1 MPFKV
6 SLSAYSNRGK
16 SRLCNRTSAQS
27 EHRYRATNRQGHHF
41 LRSPAAMSVNLL
53 PAPSLP
59 TVAETAATTPG
70 LTDAAV
76 AAARAAHGRNMLPEA
91 NGSGLLATLRD
102 VVLEPMFVLLL
113 AACAVYFAL
122 GRTEEAITLIVALLV
137 VAGIS
142 VYQSVRSN
150 QALGALRELTQP
162 RAQVRRNGA
171 LATVPVEDLVVGDAV
186 LVAEGN
192 RLPADGT
199 VTKPNDFSVDEAIL
213 TGEAV
218 PVAKGVGDAVFG
230 GTNTASGSAWL
241 TLTAVGGQTK
251 LGLIGHSMESIDT
264 EKTPLQVQ
272 VRQFVLRMAWV
283 GAGAFALVWGVNF
296 AHSGNCVTALL
307 FGLTLAMSILP
318 EEIPVAFS
326 SFMALGAARL
336 SRLGVLT
343 KQPQT
348 VESLGSAT
356 VICAD
361 KTGTL
366 TQEGMRVAQ
375 LYDGTTASLVA
386 LPSPLSVTAALVLAY
401 ARYASETEPFD
412 AMEKAIVAAVAAG
425 PAAAQ
430 APAPM
435 LHEYPL
441 AGTPPMMTHV
451 RQVNGVSLIAAK
463 GAVEHVLA
471 VCQLA
476 PAVAAEI
483 RRVAQE
489 LSMRGYR
496 VLGVA
501 KGTQATPDFPA
512 AQDDFQWGF
521 LGLVALENPP
531 KANAAAVIRAF
542 AEAGI
547 KVKMITGDF
556 PETAQAIA
564 RQVGLP
570 GADALLTGEQVMA
583 LSAADLRPQVAATAV
598 FARMF
603 PEAKLKVV
611 EALKASGEVVAM
623 TGDGVNDGPALKAA
637 HIGVAM
643 GRRGTEVARQAA
655 SLVLVDDDLGS
666 MVVAI
671 AQGRRIYQNFKKAV
685 FYVVSIHIPII
696 LTVAV
701 PLLAG
706 WSWANLFS
714 PVHIIFLELVM
725 GPTCSIAFENEP
737 AEAGQMRQ
745 PPRPLTSTF
754 LAGAELGR
762 AVAQGLGIAAAVL
775 GVYYAAMHLGLPLP
789 VGRTLV
795 FATLV
800 LSNIVLTLVNRSFT
814 QPVWQTLRVPNRVL
828 WLMLSLTLA
837 LLLVTLLV
845 PTAQHLFGFAPV
857 PLAWLGGCGLAA
869 LVGAGW
875 VEGYKAL
882 RRQGRDEKK

>member
-1 MPFKV
+1 MPTTT
-6 SLSAYSNRGK
+6 L
-16 SRLCNRTSAQS
+16 
-27 EHRYRATNRQGHHF
+27 
-41 LRSPAAMSVNLL
+41 AAPPQL
-53 PAPSLP
+53 
-59 TVAETAATTPG
+59 PG
-70 LTDAAV
+70 LSTVQV
-76 AAARAAHGRNMLPEA
+76 AAARAAHGPNVLPDNA
-91 NGSGLLATLRD
+91 PTGLLATLKD
-102 VVLEPMFVLLL
+102 VATEPMFLLL
-113 AACAVYFAL
+113 LVACGVYVAL
-122 GRTEEAITLIVALLV
+122 GEVAEALTLGAALAV
-137 VAGIS
+137 VPTIS
-142 VYQSVRSN
+142 LYQARRRAA
-150 QALGALRELTQP
+150 ALGALRDLTQP
-162 RAQVRRNGA
+162 QAQVRRNGA
-171 LATVPVEDLVVGDAV
+171 LATVPVADLVVGDAV
-186 LVAEGN
+186 RVAEGS
-192 RLPADGT
+192 RLPADGVIT
-199 VTKPNDFSVDEAIL
+199 ELNDFSADEAIL

-218 PVAKGVGDAVFG
+218 PVAKAVGDAVFG
-230 GTNTASGSAWL
+230 GTSTAAGSAWL
-241 TLTAVGGQTK
+241 TLTAVGAGTR
-251 LGLIGHSMESIDT
+251 LGLISQSMAAIEP
-264 EKTPLQVQ
+264 EKTPLQRQ
-272 VRQFVLRMAWV
+272 VTQFVARMAWV
-283 GAGAFALVWGVNF
+283 GVGAFALVWGVNY
-296 AHSGNCVTALL
+296 AKSGDWVTALL

-356 VICAD
+356 VICTD

-366 TQEGMRVAQ
+366 TEEGMAVKQ
-375 LYDGTTASLVA
+375 LYDGAA
-386 LPSPLSVTAALVLAY
+386 AALVPVPAPLAATAAAVLAT

-412 AMEKAIVAAVAAG
+412 PMEKAIVAAFTAAD
-425 PAAAQ
+425 PAAAA

-451 RQVNGVSLIAAK
+451 RQVAGLPLIAAK

-471 VCQLA
+471 VCRPA
-476 PAVAAEI
+476 PAIATEI
-483 RRVAQE
+483 RRVAKE
-489 LSMRGYR
+489 LSAQGYR

-501 KGTQATPDFPA
+501 RGTQSGPDFPA
-512 AQDDFQWGF
+512 AQDDFAWEF
-521 LGLVALENPP
+521 LGLIALENPP
-531 KANAAAVIRAF
+531 KANAAAVVKAF
-542 AEAGI
+542 TEAGI
-547 KVKMITGDF
+547 QVKMITGDF

-570 GADALLTGEQVMA
+570 GADTLLTGQQVMA
-583 LSAADLRPQVAATAV
+583 LATADLQRQVTSTAV

-611 EALKASGEVVAM
+611 EALKATGAVVAM

-655 SLVLVDDDLGS
+655 SLVLVNDDLGG
-666 MVVAI
+666 MVTAI

-701 PLLAG
+701 PLLAN
-706 WSWANLFS
+706 WKWENLFT

-762 AVAQGLGIAAAVL
+762 SLAQGLGIAAAVL
-775 GVYYAAMHLGLPLP
+775 GVYYYFMQHGAPLP
-789 VGRTLV
+789 VVRTLT

-800 LSNIVLTLVNRSFT
+800 ISNILLTLVNRSFT
-814 QPVWQTLRVPNRVL
+814 QSIFQTLRVPNRLL
-828 WLMLSLTLA
+828 WLMLGLTLA
-837 LLLVTLLV
+837 LLLVTQLM
-845 PTAQHLFGFAPV
+845 PPAQRLFGFAPV
-857 PLAWLGGCGLAA
+857 PLAALGWCALAA
-869 LVGAGW
+869 LVGVGW
-875 VEGYKAL
+875 VEVYKAV
-882 RRQGRDEKK
+882 RRARG

>member
-1 MPFKV
+1 MLPPT
-6 SLSAYSNRGK
+6 
-16 SRLCNRTSAQS
+16 TS
-27 EHRYRATNRQGHHF
+27 
-41 LRSPAAMSVNLL
+41 P
-53 PAPSLP
+53 
-59 TVAETAATTPG
+59 TPG
-70 LTDAAV
+70 LTSAAV
-76 AAARAAHGRNMLPEA
+76 AASRAAHGPNVLPDA
-91 NGSGLLATLRD
+91 NSSGLLATLRD

-122 GRTEEAITLIVALLV
+122 GRAEEAITLIAALLA

-162 RAQVRRNGA
+162 HAQVRRNGA

-199 VTKPNDFSVDEAIL
+199 VTEPNDFSVDEAVL

-218 PVAKGVGDAVFG
+218 PVAKAVGEAVFG
-230 GTNTASGSAWL
+230 GTSTASGSAWL

-251 LGLIGHSMESIDT
+251 LGLIGRSMENIIP

-296 AHSGNCVTALL
+296 ARSGDWVTALL

-375 LYDGTTASLVA
+375 LYDGATASLVA
-386 LPSPLSVTAALVLAY
+386 LPGPLPATAATVLAY
-401 ARYASETEPFD
+401 ARWASETEPFD
-412 AMEKAIVAAVAAG
+412 AMEKAIVAAFATAD
-425 PAAAQ
+425 PAATAT
-430 APAPM
+430 PGPM
-435 LHEYPL
+435 VHEYPL

-451 RQVNGVSLIAAK
+451 RQVNGTQLIAAK
-463 GAVEHVLA
+463 GAVEHILA
-471 VCQLA
+471 VCRPA
-476 PAVAAEI
+476 PAGADEI
-483 RRVAQE
+483 RRVTRE
-489 LSMRGYR
+489 LSGQGYR

-501 KGTQATPDFPA
+501 RGTQTTPDFPA
-512 AQDDFQWGF
+512 AQDDFQWEF

-531 KANAAAVIRAF
+531 KANAATVIQAF
-542 AEAGI
+542 TTAGI
-547 KVKMITGDF
+547 GVKMITGDF

-570 GADALLTGEQVMA
+570 GADTLLTGEQVMA
-583 LSAADLRPQVAATAV
+583 LSAADLRPRAAATAV

-611 EALKASGEVVAM
+611 EALKANGEVVAM

-655 SLVLVDDDLGS
+655 SLVLVNDDLGS

-706 WSWANLFS
+706 WPWANLFS

-737 AEAGQMRQ
+737 AEAGQMQQ

-762 AVAQGLGIAAAVL
+762 SVAQGLGIAAAVL
-775 GVYYAAMHLGLPLP
+775 GVYYAAMHAGLPLP

-800 LSNIVLTLVNRSFT
+800 LSNILLTLVNRSFT
-814 QPVWQTLRVPNRVL
+814 QSVWQTLWVPNRVL
-828 WLMLSLTLA
+828 WLMLGLTLA
-837 LLLVTLLV
+837 LLLVTQLV
-845 PTAQHLFGFAPV
+845 PAAQRLFGFAPV
-857 PLAWLGGCGLAA
+857 SAARLGGCGLAA
-869 LVGAGW
+869 LVGVGW
-875 VEGYKAL
+875 VEVYKAV
-882 RRQGRDEKK
+882 RR

>member
-1 MPFKV
+1 M
-6 SLSAYSNRGK
+6 L
-16 SRLCNRTSAQS
+16 T
-27 EHRYRATNRQGHHF
+27 TT
-41 LRSPAAMSVNLL
+41 L
-53 PAPSLP
+53 PAGPAPAL
-59 TVAETAATTPG
+59 AAPG
-70 LTDAAV
+70 LSRAAV
-76 AAARAAHGRNMLPEA
+76 LAARAAHGSNVLVADAR
-91 NGSGLLATLRD
+91 SGLLTTLRE
-102 VVLEPMFVLLL
+102 VVLEPMFLLL
-113 AACAVYFAL
+113 LTACAVYVAL
-122 GRTEEAITLIVALLV
+122 GRAEEAVTLGVALLL

-142 VYQSVRSN
+142 VYQSIRSDE
-150 QALGALRELTQP
+150 ALGALRELTQP
-162 RAQVRRNGA
+162 QAEVRRDGQPI
-171 LATVPVEDLVVGDAV
+171 TVPVGDLVVGDAV
-186 LVAEGN
+186 RVAEGG
-192 RLPADGT
+192 RVPADGT
-199 VTKPNDFSVDEAIL
+199 VAEANDFSVDEAPL

-218 PVAKGVGDAVFG
+218 PVAKAVGDPVFG
-230 GTNTASGSAWL
+230 GTGAASGSAWL

-251 LGLIGHSMESIDT
+251 LGLIGRSMAAIVS

-283 GAGAFALVWGVNF
+283 GAGAFALVFGVNY
-296 AHSGNCVTALL
+296 ARSGDWTTALL

-348 VESLGSAT
+348 VESLGSAS

-375 LYDGTTASLVA
+375 LYDGATKALIPWPESAAKTAAEAAAGTAGGTGGATELA
-386 LPSPLSVTAALVLAY
+386 ATATAAASPLAATTLAVLAY
-401 ARYASETEPFD
+401 ARWASETDPFD
-412 AMEKAIVAAVAAG
+412 AMEKAIVAAY
-425 PAAAQ
+425 AAADPAGAA

-441 AGTPPMMTHV
+441 AGAPPMMTHV
-451 RQVNGVSLIAAK
+451 RQIGGEAVVAGK
-463 GAVEHVLA
+463 GAVEHILA
-471 VCQLA
+471 VCRPA
-476 PAVAAEI
+476 PAEADEI
-483 RRVAQE
+483 RRVARQ
-489 LSMRGYR
+489 LSEQGYR

-501 KGTQATPDFPA
+501 RGTAAPPDFPA
-512 AQDDFQWGF
+512 SQDDFTWVF
-521 LGLVALENPP
+521 LGLMALENPP
-531 KANAAAVIRAF
+531 KANAAAVLKSF

-547 KVKMITGDF
+547 RVKMITGDF

-564 RQVGLP
+564 RQIGLP
-570 GADALLTGEQVMA
+570 GADTLLTGPEVMA
-583 LSAADLRPQVAATAV
+583 LDAAALRSRAAATAV

-603 PEAKLKVV
+603 PEAKLRVV
-611 EALKASGEVVAM
+611 EALKANGEVVAM

-666 MVVAI
+666 MVTAI

-706 WSWANLFS
+706 WKFANLFT

-737 AEAGQMRQ
+737 AEARQMRQ
-745 PPRPLTSTF
+745 RPRPLTATF

-762 AVAQGLGIAAAVL
+762 ALAQGLGITAAVL
-775 GVYYAAMHLGLPLP
+775 GVYYVAMRQGAA
-789 VGRTLV
+789 VETVRTLV
-795 FATLV
+795 FTTLV
-800 LSNIVLTLVNRSFT
+800 LSNILLTLVNRSFT
-814 QPVWQTLRVPNRVL
+814 LSVFQTLRVPNRVL
-828 WLMLSLTLA
+828 WLMLGLTLA
-837 LLLVTLLV
+837 LLLTTQLV
-845 PTAQHLFGFAPV
+845 PAARTLFGFVAV
-857 PLAWLGGCGLAA
+857 PAASLGWCGLAA
-869 LVGAGW
+869 LAGVGW
-875 VEGYKAL
+875 VEIYKAVA
-882 RRQGRDEKK
+882 RRPKA

>member
-1 MPFKV
+1 M
-6 SLSAYSNRGK
+6 
-16 SRLCNRTSAQS
+16 T
-27 EHRYRATNRQGHHF
+27 TNSVPMGTTA
-41 LRSPAAMSVNLL
+41 PPVAALL
-53 PAPSLP
+53 P
-59 TVAETAATTPG
+59 PG
-70 LTDAAV
+70 LALEAV
-76 AAARAAHGRNMLPEA
+76 AASRAGHGRNV
-91 NGSGLLATLRD
+91 LLVSSSTGWLTTLKE
-102 VVLEPMFVLLL
+102 VVLEPMFLLLL

-122 GRTEEAITLIVALLV
+122 GRAEEASTLIAALLV

-150 QALGALRELTQP
+150 QALSALRDLTQP
-162 RAQVRRNGA
+162 QAEVRRDGQQVM
-171 LATVPVEDLVVGDAV
+171 VPVEDLVVGDAV
-186 LVAEGN
+186 RVAEGG
-192 RLPADGT
+192 RVPADGT
-199 VTKPNDFSVDEAIL
+199 VAAGNDFSVDEAIL
-213 TGEAV
+213 TGEAI
-218 PVAKGVGDAVFG
+218 PVAKTVGDAVFG
-230 GTNTASGSAWL
+230 GSTTASGSAWL

-251 LGLIGHSMESIDT
+251 LGGIGQRMAAIIP
-264 EKTPLQVQ
+264 EKTPLQRQ

-283 GAGAFALVWGVNF
+283 GAGAFVLVFGVNY
-296 AHSGNCVTALL
+296 ARSGDWVTALL

-366 TQEGMRVAQ
+366 TQEGMSVRQ
-375 LYDGTTASLVA
+375 LYDGAAAALVSLA
-386 LPSPLSVTAALVLAY
+386 NLPAGPLSSTAAAVLAY
-401 ARYASETEPFD
+401 ARWASETEPFD
-412 AMEKAIVAAVAAG
+412 AMEKAIVAAF
-425 PAAAQ
+425 AAADP
-430 APAPM
+430 AGAATPAPM
-435 LHEYPL
+435 MHEYPL

-451 RQVNGVSLIAAK
+451 RQVDKELVVAAK
-463 GAVEHVLA
+463 GAVEHILT

-476 PAVAAEI
+476 PAVASEI
-483 RRVAQE
+483 RHVTQQLSAQ
-489 LSMRGYR
+489 GYR

-501 KGTQATPDFPA
+501 RAPYSLPDFPA
-512 AQDDFQWGF
+512 SQDDFTWSF

-531 KANAAAVIRAF
+531 KANAAAVVRSF
-542 AEAGI
+542 TEAGI
-547 KVKMITGDF
+547 QVKMITGDF

-564 RQVGLP
+564 RQIGLP
-570 GADALLTGEQVMA
+570 EADTLLTGLQVMA
-583 LSAADLRPQVAATAV
+583 MDEAALRPLAAATAV

-603 PEAKLKVV
+603 PEAKLRVV
-611 EALKASGEVVAM
+611 EALKANGEVVAM

-706 WSWANLFS
+706 WQFANLFS

-745 PPRPLTSTF
+745 PPRPLTATF

-762 AVAQGLGIAAAVL
+762 ALAQGLGITLVVL
-775 GVYYAAMHLGLPLP
+775 GVYYVAMRQSQALE
-789 VGRTLV
+789 VVRTLV

-800 LSNIVLTLVNRSFT
+800 FSNILLTLVNRSFT
-814 QPVWQTLRVPNRVL
+814 LSVFRTLRVPNRVL
-828 WLMLSLTLA
+828 WLMLGLTLA
-837 LLLVTLLV
+837 LLLATLLV
-845 PTAQHLFGFAPV
+845 PAARQLFGFVPV
-857 PLAWLGGCGLAA
+857 PAAAVGWCALAA
-869 LVGAGW
+869 LVGVGW
-875 VEGYKAL
+875 VEGYKVIIPTKAKNSTA
-882 RRQGRDEKK
+882 RVC

>member
-1 MPFKV
+1 MA
-6 SLSAYSNRGK
+6 SSSTA
-16 SRLCNRTSAQS
+16 
-27 EHRYRATNRQGHHF
+27 
-41 LRSPAAMSVNLL
+41 PA
-53 PAPSLP
+53 
-59 TVAETAATTPG
+59 PG
-70 LTDAAV
+70 LTDEAV
-76 AAARAAHGRNMLPEA
+76 TAARAAHGRNVLTTNA
-91 NGSGLLATLRD
+91 HSGLLATLRG
-102 VVLEPMFVLLL
+102 VVTEPMFGLLL
-113 AACAVYFAL
+113 AACAVYIAL
-122 GRTEEAITLIVALLV
+122 GEGAEALTLGVALLA

-142 VYQSVRSN
+142 VYQEIRSDR
-150 QALGALRELTQP
+150 ALGALRELTQP
-162 RAQVRRNGA
+162 RAQVRRNGVVGP
-171 LATVPVEDLVVGDAV
+171 VPVADLVVGDAV
-186 LVAEGN
+186 LVEEGG

-199 VTKPNDFSVDEAIL
+199 VTEGSDFSVDEAIL

-218 PVAKGVGDAVFG
+218 PVAKAVGDPVFA
-230 GTNTASGSAWL
+230 GTSTAAGSVWL
-241 TLTAVGGQTK
+241 TVTAVGGDTK
-251 LGLIGHSMESIDT
+251 LGRIGQSLEAIDT
-264 EKTPLQVQ
+264 EKTPLQRQ
-272 VRQFVLRMAWV
+272 VSRFVLRMAWV
-283 GAGAFALVWGVNF
+283 GAGAFSLVWGVNY
-296 AHSGNCVTALL
+296 AHSGNWVTALL

-343 KQPQT
+343 RQPQT

-375 LYDGTTASLVA
+375 LYDGAAARLVPVPGPL
-386 LPSPLSVTAALVLAY
+386 LPSATPVLAY
-401 ARYASETEPFD
+401 ARWASETEPFD
-412 AMEKAIVAAVAAG
+412 AMEKAIVAAFMAAA
-425 PAAAQ
+425 PAAAA

-451 RQVNGVSLIAAK
+451 RQVNGETLVAGK

-471 VCQLA
+471 VCRPT

-483 RRVAQE
+483 RRVAQA
-489 LSMRGYR
+489 LSAQGYR

-501 KGTQATPDFPA
+501 RAAAPGPDFPA
-512 AQDDFQWGF
+512 AQDDFAWEF

-531 KANAAAVIRAF
+531 KANAAAVIQDFLA
-542 AEAGI
+542 AGI
-547 KVKMITGDF
+547 QVKMITGDF

-570 GADALLTGEQVMA
+570 GADTLLTGQQVMA
-583 LSAADLRPQVAATAV
+583 LSDVDLQPLAATTAV

-611 EALKASGEVVAM
+611 EALKARGEVVAM

-655 SLVLVDDDLGS
+655 SLVLVDDDLAG
-666 MVVAI
+666 MVTAI

-685 FYVVSIHIPII
+685 FYVVSIHIPIV

-706 WSWANLFS
+706 WQFANLFS

-745 PPRPLTSTF
+745 PPRPLTATF

-762 AVAQGLGIAAAVL
+762 SVVQGLGIAAAVL
-775 GVYYAAMHLGLPLP
+775 GVYYYFMRQGAPLP
-789 VGRTLV
+789 VVRTLT

-800 LSNIVLTLVNRSFT
+800 LSNLLLTLVNRSFT
-814 QPVWQTLRVPNRVL
+814 QSVLQTLRVPNRIL
-828 WLMLSLTLA
+828 WLMLALTLA
-837 LLLVTLLV
+837 LLLTTLLV
-845 PTAQHLFGFAPV
+845 PAAQRLFGFAPV
-857 PLAWLGGCGLAA
+857 PLAALGGCALAA
-869 LVGAGW
+869 LAGVGW
-875 VEGYKAL
+875 VEGWKAV
-882 RRQGRDEKK
+882 RRQRP

>member
-1 MPFKV
+1 MVPNV
-6 SLSAYSNRGK
+6 QL
-16 SRLCNRTSAQS
+16 Q
-27 EHRYRATNRQGHHF
+27 
-41 LRSPAAMSVNLL
+41 P
-53 PAPSLP
+53 
-59 TVAETAATTPG
+59 PG
-70 LTDAAV
+70 LTTAAV
-76 AAARAAHGRNMLPEA
+76 AAARAAHGRNVLPDNA
-91 NGSGLLATLRD
+91 PTGLLATLKD
-102 VVLEPMFVLLL
+102 VVTEPMFLLL
-113 AACAVYFAL
+113 LVACGVYVAL
-122 GRTEEAITLIVALLV
+122 GEVAEALTLGAALLV
-137 VAGIS
+137 VASIS
-142 VYQSVRSN
+142 VYQALRSDA
-150 QALGALRELTQP
+150 ALGALRELTQP
-162 RAQVRRNGA
+162 QAQVRRNGA

-186 LVAEGN
+186 RVAEGS

-199 VTKPNDFSVDEAIL
+199 ITELNDFSADEATL

-218 PVAKGVGDAVFG
+218 PVAKAVGDAVFG
-230 GTNTASGSAWL
+230 GTSTASGSAWL

-251 LGLIGHSMESIDT
+251 LGLIGQSMAAIAT
-264 EKTPLQVQ
+264 EKTPLQLQVQ
-272 VRQFVLRMAWV
+272 QFVARMAWV
-283 GAGAFALVWGVNF
+283 GLGAFALVWGVNY
-296 AHSGNCVTALL
+296 AKSGDWVTALL

-356 VICAD
+356 VICTD

-366 TQEGMRVAQ
+366 TEEGMRVKQ
-375 LYDGTTASLVA
+375 LYDGATATLVA
-386 LPSPLSVTAALVLAY
+386 LPGPLTATAAPVLAY
-401 ARYASETEPFD
+401 ARWASETEPFD
-412 AMEKAIVAAVAAG
+412 PMEKAIVAAFVAAD
-425 PAAAQ
+425 PAAAA

-451 RQVNGVSLIAAK
+451 RQVSGQPLIAAK

-471 VCQLA
+471 VCRPA

-489 LSMRGYR
+489 LSAQGYR

-501 KGTQATPDFPA
+501 RGTQPGPDFPA
-512 AQDDFQWGF
+512 AQDDFTWEF
-521 LGLVALENPP
+521 RGLIALENPP
-531 KANAAAVIRAF
+531 KANAAAVIKAF
-542 AEAGI
+542 TEAGI

-570 GADALLTGEQVMA
+570 GADTLLTGQQVMD
-583 LSAADLRPQVAATAV
+583 LPAAELPPLAARTAV

-603 PEAKLKVV
+603 PEAKLRVV
-611 EALKASGEVVAM
+611 EALKATGEVVAM

-655 SLVLVDDDLGS
+655 SLVLVNDDLGG
-666 MVVAI
+666 MVTAI

-685 FYVVSIHIPII
+685 FYVVSIHIPIV

-706 WSWANLFS
+706 WRWENLFT

-762 AVAQGLGIAAAVL
+762 SLAQGLGIAAAVL
-775 GVYYAAMHLGLPLP
+775 GVYYYFMQQGAALP
-789 VGRTLV
+789 VVRTLT

-800 LSNIVLTLVNRSFT
+800 LSNIGLTLVNRSFT
-814 QPVWQTLRVPNRVL
+814 QSVLQTLRVPNRLL
-828 WLMLSLTLA
+828 WLMLALTLA

-845 PTAQHLFGFAPV
+845 PPAQRLFGFAPV
-857 PLAWLGGCGLAA
+857 PLAALGWCALAA
-869 LVGAGW
+869 LLGVGW
-875 VEGYKAL
+875 VEGYKAVL
-882 RRQGRDEKK
+882 RGRG

>member
-1 MPFKV
+1 MSPSV
-6 SLSAYSNRGK
+6 PPVAPPVAALLPPG
-16 SRLCNRTSAQS
+16 L
-27 EHRYRATNRQGHHF
+27 
-41 LRSPAAMSVNLL
+41 SPAAVVES
-53 PAPSLP
+53 
-59 TVAETAATTPG
+59 
-70 LTDAAV
+70 
-76 AAARAAHGRNMLPEA
+76 RAAHGRNMLPDS
-91 NGSGLLATLRD
+91 NNTGWLTTLKE
-102 VVLEPMFVLLL
+102 VVLEPMFLLLL

-122 GRTEEAITLIVALLV
+122 GRAEEAVTLVAALLL

-142 VYQSVRSN
+142 VYQSIRSN

-162 RAQVRRNGA
+162 RVQVRRDGV
-171 LATVPVEDLVVGDAV
+171 LSTVPVEDLVVGDAV
-186 LVAEGN
+186 LVEEGG
-192 RLPADGT
+192 RVPADGT
-199 VTKPNDFSVDEAIL
+199 VAAGNDFSVDEAIL

-218 PVAKGVGDAVFG
+218 PVAKTVGEAVFG
-230 GTNTASGSAWL
+230 GTSTTSGSAWL

-251 LGLIGHSMESIDT
+251 LGDIGRSMEAIIT
-264 EKTPLQVQ
+264 EKTPLQLQ

-283 GAGAFALVWGVNF
+283 GAGAFALVFGVNYVR
-296 AHSGNCVTALL
+296 SGDWVTALL

-326 SFMALGAARL
+326 SIMALGAARL

-348 VESLGSAT
+348 VESLGSAS

-366 TQEGMRVAQ
+366 TQEGMSVRQ
-375 LYDGTTASLVA
+375 LYDGATATLVPLA
-386 LPSPLSVTAALVLAY
+386 DLPAGPLSATAAAVLAH
-401 ARYASETEPFD
+401 ARWASETEPFD
-412 AMEKAIVAAVAAG
+412 AMEKAIVAAF
-425 PAAAQ
+425 AAAD
-430 APAPM
+430 PAGAAALGPM

-451 RQVNGVSLIAAK
+451 RQIGREVVVAGK
-463 GAVEHVLA
+463 GAVEHILA
-471 VCQLA
+471 VSH
-476 PAVAAEI
+476 PASAEAEEI
-483 RRVAQE
+483 RRVTQQ
-489 LSMRGYR
+489 LSQQGYR

-501 KGTQATPDFPA
+501 RGTSPGPGFPA
-512 AQDDFQWGF
+512 GQDDFQWSF

-531 KANAAAVIRAF
+531 KANAAAVLRSF

-547 KVKMITGDF
+547 NVKMITGDF

-564 RQVGLP
+564 RQIGLP
-570 GADALLTGEQVMA
+570 GADSLLTGQQVMEMD
-583 LSAADLRPQVAATAV
+583 AAALRPLAAATAV

-603 PEAKLKVV
+603 PEAKLRVV
-611 EALKASGEVVAM
+611 EALKANGEVVAM

-666 MVVAI
+666 MVTAI

-706 WSWANLFS
+706 WKFANLFT

-737 AEAGQMRQ
+737 AETGQMQR
-745 PPRPLTSTF
+745 PPRPLTDTF

-762 AVAQGLGIAAAVL
+762 ALVQGLGITVAVL
-775 GVYYAAMHLGLPLP
+775 GVYYVAMRQGQA
-789 VGRTLV
+789 VGAVRTLT

-800 LSNIVLTLVNRSFT
+800 LSNILLTLVNRSFT
-814 QPVWQTLRVPNRVL
+814 LSVFQTLRVPNRVL
-828 WLMLSLTLA
+828 WLMLALTLA
-837 LLLVTLLV
+837 LLLATLLV
-845 PTAQHLFGFAPV
+845 PAARQLFGFVPV
-857 PLAWLGGCGLAA
+857 PAAAVGWCILAA
-869 LVGAGW
+869 LVGVGW
-875 VEGYKAL
+875 VEGFKAFL
-882 RRQGRDEKK
+882 RSRDQKK

>member
-1 MPFKV
+1 MP
-6 SLSAYSNRGK
+6 
-16 SRLCNRTSAQS
+16 RLAF
-27 EHRYRATNRQGHHF
+27 A
-41 LRSPAAMSVNLL
+41 
-53 PAPSLP
+53 
-59 TVAETAATTPG
+59 PG
-70 LTDAAV
+70 LTSKAV
-76 AAARAAHGRNMLPEA
+76 LAARLTHGPNVLPAAK
-91 NGSGLLATLRD
+91 GSGLLATLRE
-102 VVLEPMFVLLL
+102 VVLEPMFLLL
-113 AACAVYFAL
+113 LVACAVYVGL
-122 GRTEEAITLIVALLV
+122 GEVAEAITLGVALLV

-142 VYQSVRSN
+142 VYQEIRSDK
-150 QALGALRELTQP
+150 ALGALRQLTQP
-162 RAQVRRNGA
+162 RAQVRRNGVV
-171 LATVPVEDLVVGDAV
+171 ATVPVEDLVVGDAV
-186 LVAEGN
+186 LVAEGA

-199 VTKPNDFSVDEAIL
+199 VTELNDFSVDEAIL

-218 PVAKGVGDAVFG
+218 AVAKAVGDPAFA
-230 GTNTASGSAWL
+230 GTSTVAGSAWL
-241 TLTAVGGQTK
+241 TVTAVGTGTRLGRIGQS
-251 LGLIGHSMESIDT
+251 LEAIDT
-264 EKTPLQVQ
+264 EKTPLQLQ

-283 GAGAFALVWGVNF
+283 GAGAFVLVWGVNF
-296 AHSGNCVTALL
+296 AHSGNWVTALL

-375 LYDGTTASLVA
+375 LYDGATASIVSLPGA
-386 LPSPLSVTAALVLAY
+386 LPPTAAQVLAC

-412 AMEKAIVAAVAAG
+412 AMEKAIVAAFATAA
-425 PAAAQ
+425 PAAAA
-430 APAPM
+430 APSPM

-441 AGTPPMMTHV
+441 GGTPPMMTHV
-451 RQVNGVSLIAAK
+451 RQVSGQPLVAGK
-463 GAVEHVLA
+463 GAVEHILA
-471 VCQLA
+471 VCRPA
-476 PAVAAEI
+476 PAVAEEI
-483 RRVAQE
+483 RRVTRE
-489 LSMRGYR
+489 LSGRGYR

-501 KGTQATPDFPA
+501 QAAQAGPDFPA
-512 AQDDFQWGF
+512 AQDDYAWEF
-521 LGLVALENPP
+521 LGLIALENPP
-531 KANAAAVIRAF
+531 KANAAAVIQEFLA
-542 AEAGI
+542 AGI
-547 KVKMITGDF
+547 QVKMITGDF

-570 GADALLTGEQVMA
+570 GAETLLTGQQVMD
-583 LSAADLRPQVAATAV
+583 LSNAELQQQATATAV

-611 EALKASGEVVAM
+611 EALKANGEVVAM

-655 SLVLVDDDLGS
+655 SLVLVDDDLAG
-666 MVVAI
+666 MVTAI

-685 FYVVSIHIPII
+685 FYVVSIHIPIV

-706 WSWANLFS
+706 WEWANLFT

-737 AEAGQMRQ
+737 AEAGQMQQ
-745 PPRPLTSTF
+745 PPRPLSSTF

-762 AVAQGLGIAAAVL
+762 SLLQGLGIAAAVL
-775 GVYYAAMHLGLPLP
+775 GVYYAAMRLGLPLP

-800 LSNIVLTLVNRSFT
+800 LSNVGLTLVNRSFT
-814 QPVWQTLRVPNRVL
+814 QSVWRTLRVPNRIL
-828 WLMLSLTLA
+828 WLMLALTLA
-837 LLLVTLLV
+837 LLLITLLV
-845 PTAQHLFGFAPV
+845 PAAQRLFGFAPV
-857 PLAWLGGCGLAA
+857 PLAWLGGCALAA
-869 LVGAGW
+869 LVGVGW

-882 RRQGRDEKK
+882 RHQ

>member
-1 MPFKV
+1 MP
-6 SLSAYSNRGK
+6 L
-16 SRLCNRTSAQS
+16 
-27 EHRYRATNRQGHHF
+27 
-41 LRSPAAMSVNLL
+41 
-53 PAPSLP
+53 SLP
-59 TVAETAATTPG
+59 SPLPG
-70 LTDAAV
+70 LTDEAV
-76 AAARAAHGRNMLPEA
+76 ASARAAHGRNVLITDTH
-91 NGSGLLATLRD
+91 SGLLATMRE
-102 VVLEPMFVLLL
+102 VVTEPMFLLLL
-113 AACAVYFAL
+113 AACAVYIAL
-122 GRTEEAITLIVALLV
+122 GEGAEAITLGVALLA

-142 VYQSVRSN
+142 VYQEIRSN
-150 QALGALRELTQP
+150 RALSALRELTQP
-162 RAQVRRNGA
+162 RAQVRRNGVVA
-171 LATVPVEDLVVGDAV
+171 PVPVEDLVVGDAV
-186 LVAEGN
+186 LVAEGS

-199 VTKPNDFSVDEAIL
+199 LMKLHDFSVDEAIL

-218 PVAKGVGDAVFG
+218 PVAKAIGDPVFA
-230 GTNTASGSAWL
+230 GTSTATGSAWL
-241 TLTAVGGQTK
+241 RVTAVGVRTK
-251 LGLIGHSMESIDT
+251 LGLIGRSMDSIAK
-264 EKTPLQVQ
+264 EKTPLQIQ
-272 VRQFVLRMAWV
+272 VSRFVLRMAWV
-283 GAGAFALVWGVNF
+283 GAGAFVLVWGVNY
-296 AHSGNCVTALL
+296 AHSGNWVTALL

-361 KTGTL
+361 KTGTI
-366 TQEGMRVAQ
+366 TQEGMRVHQ
-375 LYDGTTASLVA
+375 LYDGAAARLV
-386 LPSPLSVTAALVLAY
+386 PVPGPLAPTAALVLAY
-401 ARYASETEPFD
+401 ARWASETEPFD
-412 AMEKAIVAAVAAG
+412 AMEKAIVAAFMAAD
-425 PAAAQ
+425 PSLAAS
-430 APAPM
+430 PAPM
-435 LHEYPL
+435 VHEYPL

-451 RQVNGVSLIAAK
+451 RRLHGATLVAGK

-471 VCQLA
+471 VCRPA
-476 PAVAAEI
+476 PAAADEI
-483 RRVAQE
+483 RRVARE
-489 LSMRGYR
+489 LSAQGYR

-501 KGTQATPDFPA
+501 RATSAGSDFPA
-512 AQDDFQWGF
+512 AQDDFAWEF
-521 LGLVALENPP
+521 LGLIALENPP
-531 KANAAAVIRAF
+531 KTNAAAVIQAF
-542 AEAGI
+542 LAAGI
-547 KVKMITGDF
+547 QVKMITGDF

-570 GADALLTGEQVMA
+570 GADTLLTGQQVMDLPAAA
-583 LSAADLRPQVAATAV
+583 LQQQAAATAV

-611 EALKASGEVVAM
+611 EALKATGEVVAM

-655 SLVLVDDDLGS
+655 SLVLIDDDLTG
-666 MVVAI
+666 MVTAI

-685 FYVVSIHIPII
+685 FYVVSIHIPIV

-706 WSWANLFS
+706 WSLANLFS

-745 PPRPLTSTF
+745 PPRPLTATF

-762 AVAQGLGIAAAVL
+762 SIAQGLGIAGAVL
-775 GVYYAAMHLGLPLP
+775 GVYYVAMRQGQG
-789 VGRTLV
+789 VAEVRTLA

-800 LSNIVLTLVNRSFT
+800 LSNIFLTLSNRSFT
-814 QPVWQTLRVPNRVL
+814 QSVFQTLRVPNRIL
-828 WLMLSLTLA
+828 WLMLGLTLA
-837 LLLVTLLV
+837 LLLTTLLM
-845 PTAQHLFGFAPV
+845 PAAQRLFGFVPV
-857 PLAWLGGCGLAA
+857 PLAGLGWCTLAA
-869 LVGAGW
+869 LVGVGW

-882 RRQGRDEKK
+882 RRGRKAYPNP